1 MGWAG
6 SDLFREIVA
15 VLGPAIENS
24 VEPSETLAKRL
35 LSEAPRL
42 VVIDNFESV
51 RDEPLLVFLRDQL
64 PSPSKVLVTS
74 RHHLQVGERVV
85 NLEGMDSIEAVALL
99 RQEADRLGIAL
110 TGKDE
115 GHLELIAKVGHG
127 VPLVLR
133 WVMENVRDGRTLDWA
148 IGALKQ
154 ATADDIFVTFIS
166 YSHDSAAHKGRV
178 LDLAQ
183 RLRGDG
189 IDCRLDRFVNG
200 APPEGWPLWMER
212 QVASARFVIVVASA
226 TYLRRYEGREQPGVG
241 RGAIWEAILARQDLY
256 EAQGENRKFVP
267 VLFEGA
273 VAGEVPKSLRPFTL
287 YHLFGDYD
295 KLLRYMLDQPLVVPA
310 PIGRRRK
317 LPPSR

>member
-1 MGWAG
+1 
-6 SDLFREIVA
+6 
-15 VLGPAIENS
+15 
-24 VEPSETLAKRL
+24 
-35 LSEAPRL
+35 
-42 VVIDNFESV
+42 
-51 RDEPLLVFLRDQL
+51 
-64 PSPSKVLVTS
+64 
-74 RHHLQVGERVV
+74 
-85 NLEGMDSIEAVALL
+85 
-99 RQEADRLGIAL
+99 
-110 TGKDE
+110 
-115 GHLELIAKVGHG
+115 
-127 VPLVLR
+127 
-133 WVMENVRDGRTLDWA
+133 
-148 IGALKQ
+148 
-154 ATADDIFVTFIS
+154 
-166 YSHDSAAHKGRV
+166 
-178 LDLAQ
+178 
-183 RLRGDG
+183 
-189 IDCRLDRFVNG
+189 
-200 APPEGWPLWMER
+200 MER